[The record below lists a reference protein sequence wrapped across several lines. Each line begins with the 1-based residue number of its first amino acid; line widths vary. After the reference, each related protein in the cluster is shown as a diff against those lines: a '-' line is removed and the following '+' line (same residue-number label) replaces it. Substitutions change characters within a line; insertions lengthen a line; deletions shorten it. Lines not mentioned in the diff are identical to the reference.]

1 MKKLFIFLALGF
13 MFLATETKAQTVASL
28 ANVDYPTLLIDTVT
42 NTGTGAL
49 FITLTQPYSNLTIQ
63 PKVTRISGTMNS
75 NSAPKLQGSIDG
87 TNYYD
92 IAGDTLHIT
101 NTASPIVDDWVKT
114 SQAYKYYKVTWTGT
128 GTMSAKLE
136 AKIFLVKQ

>member
-1 MKKLFIFLALGF
+1 MKKLLIFLTLGLLF
-13 MFLATETKAQTVASL
+13 SFTAKAQVVTNMV
-28 ANVDYPTLLIDTVT
+28 NVDYQTLYIDTVT

-49 FITLTQPYSNLTIQ
+49 FITLTQPYNNLTIQ
-63 PKVTRISGTMNS
+63 PKVTKIIGTMNS

-101 NTASPIVDDWVKT
+101 NTSSAIVDDWVKT

-136 AKIFLVKQ
+136 AKVFLVK